1 MDFDAVSRLGRFAD
15 ASGTRRAA
23 LGTLLG
29 AALLTSPPG
38 TGAKGGRKRRGARA
52 VASEAKPAGAA
63 RAPAAGKPIVIGPE
77 TDEGTTK
84 GLIDCGDF
92 LVDDR
97 FELTFTL
104 RLYSDKNGDL
114 VKGVEQVSGTDTF
127 INATTGKEIPTR
139 FHNNVLIDFTTD
151 PPLGANAGI
160 VYKVTVPGAGAV
172 FLDVGRIV
180 TDQSGEI
187 IAFEAGPHQ
196 FFDGDVDGLCAALG

>member
-1 MDFDAVSRLGRFAD
+1 MIDW
-15 ASGTRRAA
+15 SGTRRAA
-23 LGTLLG
+23 FTALLGSVAIATPLG
-29 AALLTSPPG
+29 AA
-38 TGAKGGRKRRGARA
+38 AKGKRKRHGKSRA
-52 VASEAKPAGAA
+52 TSRTTSVGAA
-63 RAPAAGKPIVIGPE
+63 RVPVAGKPVVIGPE
-77 TDEGTTK
+77 TDAGLAEGI
-84 GLIDCGDF
+84 IDCGAF

-104 RLYSDKNGDL
+104 RLFFDKNGDL

-127 INATTGKEIPTR
+127 INASTGKEIPTR

-160 VYKVTVPGAGAV
+160 IFKVTVPGAGAV

-196 FFDGDVDGLCAALG
+196 FFDGDFDGLCAVLA